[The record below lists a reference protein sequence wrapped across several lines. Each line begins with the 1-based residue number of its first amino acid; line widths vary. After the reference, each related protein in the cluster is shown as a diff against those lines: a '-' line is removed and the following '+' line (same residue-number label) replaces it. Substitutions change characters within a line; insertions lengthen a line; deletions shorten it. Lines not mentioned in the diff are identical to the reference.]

1 MREVVGFIQLACAL
15 TLGMAGGWAVRQ
27 MGLVMG
33 WSLRGLAAIA
43 SVRVSRGGCS
53 CQLGRASAPMIPHHV
68 HTMRGPNVRIDLAE
82 IGPLIALRDAR
93 GEMRFVSETMGP
105 EIRL

>member
-27 MGLVMG
+27 MGL
-33 WSLRGLAAIA
+33 AAIA

-53 CQLGRASAPMIPHHV
+53 CQSGTDCRPPLWPSGKAAGGWRSAF
-68 HTMRGPNVRIDLAE
+68 G
-82 IGPLIALRDAR
+82 
-93 GEMRFVSETMGP
+93 
-105 EIRL
+105 EIRWRNQMTRSAGNGPGPVLTESKAR